1 MVKRRVYDTQ
11 KHIHFVTFSC
21 YKRRKHLQHDQAKR
35 IVIGTMGRRLAMQQ
49 GLCLGFVIMPDHVH
63 ALLWFPET
71 LQLSQFM
78 SKWKE
83 LTSKTLKTILSDR
96 FPNYWSQ
103 IDSSEPI
110 WQPRYY
116 GSGGT
121 PRPAR
126 WVWPEGTATTNAA
139 PGQSSGAPSTAWRQ

>member
-1 MVKRRVYDTQ
+1 MDLPTSTVPKTSGFAKPTVPPHEQFHDTSTAHRAVAP
-11 KHIHFVTFSC
+11 KPSTST
-21 YKRRKHLQHDQAKR
+21 RAP
-35 IVIGTMGRRLAMQQ
+35 G
-49 GLCLGFVIMPDHVH
+49 LGFVIMPDHVH

-116 GSGGT
+116 GSIGT